1 MKNRMLAGVLIA
13 VVIAGAACDSVSE
26 PTQVPLNVTTWEIYE
41 AYQMNEAR
49 ANNDFK
55 DRPLNLQYSV
65 DEIEDK
71 YVVQELGGFGL
82 VQAQLEFREADLVRF
97 NIGDT
102 GQALCR
108 LRGFDLDIWLRF
120 DCR

>member
-13 VVIAGAACDSVSE
+13 VVIAVAACDSVSE
-26 PTQVPLNVTTWEIYE
+26 PTQTPLNVTTLEIYQ
-41 AYQMNEAR
+41 AYEMNEAR
-49 ANNDFK
+49 ANSVYK
-55 DRPLNLQYSV
+55 DRPLRLQYRV
-65 DEIEDK
+65 DGIEDK
-71 YVVQELGGFGL
+71 YVVQELGGYGL
-82 VQAQLEFREADLVRF
+82 IQAQLEFREADLVRF
-97 NIGDT
+97 DVGDT